1 MKRAGFA
8 MVAVLLLLWRSTL
21 GVGAEWQVPEGFF
34 DAVEQLP
41 EEITDRLPEGL
52 LSEDPEA
59 VGEAA
64 VELASASY
72 LMEAVLEVL
81 GIELGA
87 ALRLLALLCGILILS
102 AVLGVA
108 QRSLGSDGV
117 GNAFGFCT
125 AAAIFSAIFLVLFG
139 HMEQVE
145 AFFERLCALV
155 GTMIPVLGA
164 LWAMGG
170 NVATASAG
178 TGGLALFLTLCQNLF
193 AATVIPMVGFC
204 AVMALCNALC
214 PELGVRGLASAV
226 KKIYTF
232 VLGLIMTILLTSLSA
247 QTTLTAAADSLSAK
261 TAKMVSS
268 TVIPIVGG
276 SVGETLRTLASGV
289 QYLKGIVGVGG
300 IVLLFL
306 LLLPTLVSLIL
317 TRLVFLLSTGVAEIL
332 GCDREGRLLSELGG
346 VYGTMIAVVS
356 MSGVMF
362 MLALHLFVKTVV
374 AVG

>member
-1 MKRAGFA
+1 MKRTVF
-8 MVAVLLLLWRSTL
+8 VLLTGLLLCLS
-21 GVGAEWQVPEGFF
+21 VPMAGAEDWTVPEGFF
-34 DAVEQLP
+34 EAVEQLP
-41 EEITDRLPEGL
+41 AEVTDRLPEGL
-52 LSEDPEA
+52 LSEDPEV
-59 VGEAA
+59 VGEAVVGMA
-64 VELASASY
+64 DAEY
-72 LMEAVLEVL
+72 LTEAVLEVL
-81 GIELGA
+81 GLELSG
-87 ALRLLALLCGILILS
+87 ALRLFALLCGILMLS
-102 AVLGVA
+102 SVFSVVQDSIGTDGL
-108 QRSLGSDGV
+108 RS
-117 GNAFGFCT
+117 AFGFCT
-125 AAAIFSAIFLVLFG
+125 TAAIFSAVILVLFS
-139 HMEQVE
+139 HMEQVG

-178 TGGLALFLTLCQNLF
+178 TGGLALFLALCQNLF
-193 AATVIPMVGFC
+193 AATVLPVVGFC
-204 AVMALCNALC
+204 TVMALCNALS
-214 PELGVRGLASAV
+214 PGLGVRGLASAV

-232 VLGLIMTILLTSLSA
+232 VLGLMMTILLTSLSA
-247 QTTLTAAADSLSAK
+247 QTTLTAAADSLTAK

-289 QYLKGIVGVGG
+289 QYLKGVVGIGG

-306 LLLPTLVSLIL
+306 LLLPTLLSLIL
-317 TRLVFLLSTGVAEIL
+317 TRLVFLLSTGVAEML

-356 MSGVMF
+356 MSSVMF
-362 MLALHLFVKTVV
+362 MLAFHLFVKTVV